1 MGIHNTKAYRSEHML
16 TVESL
21 MKWLKTQDPKAC
33 ILGFESNSNA
43 YVEQFREIPNEYICT
58 VKEAKDREREM
69 LRGWYRGSDPKKEG
83 FDSLEDLIESKTA
96 EVFRYAEDNDIIFN
110 IGN

>member
-1 MGIHNTKAYRSEHML
+1 
-16 TVESL
+16 
-21 MKWLKTQDPKAC
+21 
-33 ILGFESNSNA
+33 
-43 YVEQFREIPNEYICT
+43 
-58 VKEAKDREREM
+58 M

-83 FDSLEDLIESKTA
+83 FDSLEDLIENKTA